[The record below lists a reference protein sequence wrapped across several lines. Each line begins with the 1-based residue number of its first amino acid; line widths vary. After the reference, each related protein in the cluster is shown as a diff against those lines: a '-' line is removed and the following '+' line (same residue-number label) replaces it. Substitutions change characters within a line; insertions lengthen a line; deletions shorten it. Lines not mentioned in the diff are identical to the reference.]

1 MSRFPPRSLLAVL
14 GVSTFLFAVHF
25 ALLPRTGAFGL
36 WTSMTLLVI
45 LGCLQRIGLPVLT
58 APLSGIDPNIA
69 DPSRMPGATA
79 LGTCMIIAI
88 WWGVYFVI
96 TFVVATLI
104 RYLRRDAPRF
114 V

>member
-1 MSRFPPRSLLAVL
+1 MIRLPPRSLLAVL
-14 GVSTFLFAVHF
+14 GVSTLLFAVHF
-25 ALLPRTGAFGL
+25 AVLPSSGAFGL

-45 LGCLQRIGLPVLT
+45 LGWLQRIGLPVLT

-88 WWGVYFVI
+88 WWGFYFVI
-96 TFVVATLI
+96 TLVVTTLI